1 MRRHPFTNDHDV
13 VNYISSE
20 YRLSRGCSNA
30 YARGQRRAAGRGRP
44 TEYRTNRALPFRCRI
59 GPEPLLDTI
68 KKLFFMA
75 WELACYAGLL
85 VNREAAPVFARSISE
100 SAGSA
105 RRAFELRTRTVIR
118 SDGILHE
125 PLLRERALC

>member
-1 MRRHPFTNDHDV
+1 MTTMSSI
-13 VNYISSE
+13 ISV
-20 YRLSRGCSNA
+20 LNTDFHVGVA
-30 YARGQRRAAGRGRP
+30 MLMRAASAARQVADVRQNIEPIELCLFDAGSDV
-44 TEYRTNRALPFRCRI
+44 N
-59 GPEPLLDTI
+59 EPLLDTI